1 MWWGRGPYSE
11 EYGHIC
17 GSCRKGTCHSKLSG
31 SCCGK
36 RRFQFGVWL
45 CIALWWGI
53 CCGFGVFFSP
63 SKHLQAAFCTLR
75 CLESGSFMLY
85 SYIQQSNSCL
95 LLNANGDHHRKPLSH
110 LLAAT
115 GLAEEEEECGQRS
128 YYLAVFLQLQAG
140 WEGVGMRSSFKDKQS
155 RGFGSAA
162 RCFLRVL
169 QVGAGWGDP
178 SPLGVGQGPGVESI
192 LTGFPMLGSCALPQF
207 PSPVPQ
213 W

>member
-1 MWWGRGPYSE
+1 MAISAVAVGREHVIPSFLGPAVAKDGFS
-11 EYGHIC
+11 
-17 GSCRKGTCHSKLSG
+17 L
-31 SCCGK
+31 
-36 RRFQFGVWL
+36 
-45 CIALWWGI
+45 
-53 CCGFGVFFSP
+53 GFGFALHCVGGFVVGLGFFFFSL
-63 SKHLQAAFCTLR
+63 KHLQAAFCTLR

-85 SYIQQSNSCL
+85 SYIQQNNSCL
-95 LLNANGDHHRKPLSH
+95 LLNANGDHDRKPLSH

-128 YYLAVFLQLQAG
+128 CYLAVFLQLQAG

-213 W
+213 